1 MRSASRWYD
10 VRGRHLGAYA
20 YLFNRLTGI
29 GLVLY
34 LYFHL
39 AVLSLLARGEAS
51 WNGFLA
57 GAQGPFFTAL
67 DVLVLVGVLFHSLNG
82 IRLAVTGVGVAVR
95 WQRQLLLGLAALGVV
110 LFLVA
115 GLVWSLRG

>member
-1 MRSASRWYD
+1 M
-10 VRGRHLGAYA
+10 
-20 YLFNRLTGI
+20 
-29 GLVLY
+29 
-34 LYFHL
+34 
-39 AVLSLLARGEAS
+39 
-51 WNGFLA
+51 
-57 GAQGPFFTAL
+57 
-67 DVLVLVGVLFHSLNG
+67 LFHGLNG

>member
-1 MRSASRWYD
+1 M
-10 VRGRHLGAYA
+10 
-20 YLFNRLTGI
+20 
-29 GLVLY
+29 
-34 LYFHL
+34 
-39 AVLSLLARGEAS
+39 
-51 WNGFLA
+51 
-57 GAQGPFFTAL
+57 
-67 DVLVLVGVLFHSLNG
+67 NG